1 MTALLEFDHVS
12 RTYGAGDAIVRALDD
27 VSFTIH
33 DGELVALMGASGS
46 GKSTALS
53 ILGALDLP
61 STGTYRFRGA
71 DVSDLT
77 ADQRALLRRHF
88 IGFVFQGFQLI
99 ARTSAL
105 ENVALPLVYQGVSR
119 AERTRRARAALAEV
133 GLEGREGHTPA
144 ELSGGQQQRVAIAR
158 ALVTGPKVVL
168 ADEPTGNLD
177 SARRA
182 EIHDLLLRLNQQHGI
197 TVVIVTHEP
206 EVAVFAPRVITL
218 RDGRVIADGTGVGK

>member
-1 MTALLEFDHVS
+1 MTALLEFEHVS

-27 VSFTIH
+27 VSFTIA

-61 STGTYRFRGA
+61 SSGTFRFRGA
-71 DVSDLT
+71 DVSELSV
-77 ADQRALLRRHF
+77 DQRALLRRHF

-105 ENVALPLVYQGVSR
+105 ENVALPLVYQGVGG

-133 GLEGREGHTPA
+133 GLEGREGHSPA

-182 EIHDLLLRLNQQHGI
+182 EIHDPAAAPQPAARHHGG
-197 TVVIVTHEP
+197 HRH
-206 EVAVFAPRVITL
+206 A
-218 RDGRVIADGTGVGK
+218 

>member
-27 VSFTIH
+27 VSFTIA

-61 STGTYRFRGA
+61 SSGTYRFRGA
-71 DVSDLT
+71 DISDLT

-119 AERTRRARAALAEV
+119 SERTRRARAALAEV

-218 RDGRVIADGTGVGK
+218 RDGHVIADGAGVGK